1 MTNVNPFSLEFGV
14 QPPEYIDRFEELS
27 EIVEDFSSPYP
38 STHAYALLGPRGCG
52 KTVLLN
58 DIVDHLA
65 HKDGWIAFNLN
76 GKADLL
82 SQLAGAL
89 SEKVQ
94 RSFPSLQAE
103 FSFSFSFLSLTLKG
117 KEKVS
122 DIHVLLQKMLST
134 LSRHNVNVLVG
145 IDDVSVNDHLGV
157 FVKEFQLLRGM
168 HLPLFL
174 IMTGLYDTFDDLQSQ
189 DGLTFLQRTPKKYLG
204 PLNLRLIETS
214 YESTL
219 GVNKSQAKELAL
231 QTKGYAF
238 AYQCLG
244 YLLIKEGKTQA
255 DEAVLSKLDHYLEE
269 GVYNKLWRQM
279 SGKEKEILSFIAQRG
294 SVSNEDIF
302 EKGLLTP
309 STIST
314 YKSSLSK
321 KGVVDASRRG
331 YMSLALPRFAEFI
344 LAVY

>member
-1 MTNVNPFSLEFGV
+1 MTKGQAE
-14 QPPEYIDRFEELS
+14 
-27 EIVEDFSSPYP
+27 
-38 STHAYALLGPRGCG
+38 
-52 KTVLLN
+52 
-58 DIVDHLA
+58 
-65 HKDGWIAFNLN
+65 
-76 GKADLL
+76 DLL
-82 SQLAGAL
+82 
-89 SEKVQ
+89 KVASDQ
-94 RSFPSLQAE
+94 VPLGIYGVA
-103 FSFSFSFLSLTLKG
+103 KG
-117 KEKVS
+117 
-122 DIHVLLQKMLST
+122 
-134 LSRHNVNVLVG
+134 N
-145 IDDVSVNDHLGV
+145 HL
-157 FVKEFQLLRGM
+157 ELRR
-168 HLPLFL
+168 
-174 IMTGLYDTFDDLQSQ
+174 DRCDS
-189 DGLTFLQRTPKKYLG
+189 
-204 PLNLRLIETS
+204 
-214 YESTL
+214 
-219 GVNKSQAKELAL
+219 KSQAKELAL

-279 SGKEKEILSFIAQRG
+279 SAKEKEILSFIAQRG

>member
-1 MTNVNPFSLEFGV
+1 MASSNPFSLEFGV

-27 EIVEDFSSPYP
+27 EITEDFSSLYP
-38 STHAYALLGPRGCG
+38 STHTYALLGPRGCG

-65 HKDGWIAFNLN
+65 HKEGWIAFNLN

-117 KEKVS
+117 KEKVP
-122 DIHVLLQKMLST
+122 DIHVLLQKMLSA

-145 IDDVSVNDHLGV
+145 IDDVSVNDYIAV

-174 IMTGLYDTFDDLQSQ
+174 IMTGLYDTFDGLQSQ

-204 PLNLRLIETS
+204 PLSLRLIEAS
-214 YESTL
+214 YQTIL
-219 GVNKSQAKELAL
+219 GVSKQQASELAL

-255 DEAVLSKLDHYLEE
+255 DESVLSKLDHYLEE
-269 GVYNKLWRQM
+269 GVYNKLWHQL
-279 SGKEKEILSFIAQRG
+279 SNKEKEILSFIARRG

-302 EKGLLTP
+302 AEGLLTP
-309 STIST
+309 STISI

-321 KGVVDASRRG
+321 KGVVDASKRG

-344 LAVY
+344 SSR